1 MTVTIET
8 IEAAARRLQG
18 VVIETPLLINRYLND
33 KLNAKVFI
41 KPECLQHI
49 GAFKFRG
56 AYNRLS
62 QLSDEL
68 RKLGCV
74 AFSSGYHAQGIAL
87 AAKLL
92 EMQATIVMPSD
103 APQLKLDGTECL
115 GATVR
120 QYDRA
125 TESREDIAAQIA
137 AYTGA
142 TLVPAFDDWDIMSGQ
157 GTVGL
162 ELVNQLK
169 QQGLTSDAVLTPC
182 GGGGLLAGTS
192 TAVKALAPT
201 TAVYGVEQE
210 NFDDHFLSKQAGKRV
225 KIAGDMPTMCDAL
238 MATTPGELTWS
249 INSKTVD
256 EFLVVDEE
264 EVMMAIAYAF
274 RYLKLVVEPGGS
286 VALAALLSG
295 KLDITGKTVCI
306 VLSGGNIDKETLNR
320 CIEKYPH

>member
-62 QLSDEL
+62 QLSDEQ
-68 RKLGCV
+68 RKLGGG
-74 AFSSGYHAQGIAL
+74 AFSSGNHAQGIAL

>member
-62 QLSDEL
+62 QLSDEQ

-74 AFSSGYHAQGIAL
+74 AFSSGNHAQGIAL

-92 EMQATIVMPSD
+92 EMQATI
-103 APQLKLDGTECL
+103 
-115 GATVR
+115 
-120 QYDRA
+120 
-125 TESREDIAAQIA
+125 
-137 AYTGA
+137 
-142 TLVPAFDDWDIMSGQ
+142 
-157 GTVGL
+157 
-162 ELVNQLK
+162 
-169 QQGLTSDAVLTPC
+169 
-182 GGGGLLAGTS
+182 
-192 TAVKALAPT
+192 
-201 TAVYGVEQE
+201 
-210 NFDDHFLSKQAGKRV
+210 V

-320 CIEKYPH
+320 CIEKYPD